1 MAKVRNLSNISQ
13 KRNQPKLGAQI
24 LFAFFCLPPA
34 LAFCG
39 NGGIGAFFTASSEL
53 TIVVPEHIQPLSVT
67 VENNNIVG
75 CGYFSK
81 EITLLSVSGGSEKV
95 ITYKANNADCK
106 DGQTFIAPIQKGGS
120 TIFVPSSAL

>member
-1 MAKVRNLSNISQ
+1 MASVRNLSNIMQ
-13 KRNQPKLGAQI
+13 KGIDPKLGAQI

-39 NGGIGAFFTASSEL
+39 NGGIGAFSTASSQL
-53 TIVVPEHIQPLSVT
+53 TIVVPEHIQPLSVSI
-67 VENNNIVG
+67 ESDHIVG

-81 EITLLSVSGGSEKV
+81 DITLLSVSGGSEKV

-106 DGQTFIAPIQKGGS
+106 DGQTFIAPIQKGSS
-120 TIFVPSSAL
+120 TIFVPSSVL